1 VCDSVLA
8 TRYSVLY
15 AFPVTF
21 SIVVITYNEESNIG
35 RLLESV
41 RQADEHI
48 VLDCGSTDRTLEIAR
63 AFGARTFTE
72 EWKGYSA
79 QKNSAIDKA
88 TGDWVLSLDADEEVE
103 PELMAEI
110 RHALDRNPA
119 VDGYYM
125 PRKNYFLGRW
135 IRHGGFYPDCKL
147 RLFRRGRGRFG
158 DRLVHEVVQV
168 DGPIATLNHALVHN
182 AYPTLEGYIQHM
194 NRYSSLGA
202 EIVAAKGKSS
212 FSLLNIVI
220 NPLATFLYNY
230 FLRLGL
236 LDGSEGL
243 LLHLYHS
250 AYVSW
255 KYAKAWELTR
265 ATQPEPR

>member
-1 VCDSVLA
+1 MTLSV
-8 TRYSVLY
+8 
-15 AFPVTF
+15 
-21 SIVVITYNEESNIG
+21 VVITYNEEANIG
-35 RLLESV
+35 RVLESV
-41 RQADEHI
+41 RLADEHI

-63 AFGARTFTE
+63 ALGARTFTE
-72 EWKGYSA
+72 KWKGYAA

-88 TGDWVLSLDADEEVE
+88 SGDWVLSLDADESVE

-110 RHALDRNPA
+110 RHVLGHNPS
-119 VDGYYM
+119 VNGYYM

-135 IRHGGFYPDCKL
+135 IRHGGFYPDRKL
-147 RLFRRGRGRFG
+147 RLFRRGLGRFG
-158 DRLVHEVVQV
+158 ERPVHEVVEV
-168 DGPIATLNHALVHN
+168 DGPTATLNHALVHN

-202 EIVAAKGKSS
+202 EIAVAEGRGG

-230 FLRLGL
+230 FFRLGL
-236 LDGSEGL
+236 LDGREGL

-255 KYAKAWELTR
+255 KYAKAWELARARQRETR
-265 ATQPEPR
+265 